1 MPDPTNEELEKACSR
16 LLAWGD
22 VIHGLSERGI
32 LDGMIARALP
42 AKLDRIAE
50 LGKIID
56 LWAVSLSI
64 ACEDRDK
71 LKHANRDL
79 ETQLRVA
86 REQTVPLREA
96 AVLIEQVSFSAAIS
110 VKDSDRFEIVGK
122 KLRAA
127 SAALSVLSPQKETT
141 TAEERK

>member
-1 MPDPTNEELEKACSR
+1 MPDPTNEELEKACSQ

-71 LKHANRDL
+71 LKHANREL

-86 REQTVPLREA
+86 REQAMPLREA
-96 AVLIEQVSFSAAIS
+96 AVLIKQVSPSSGITVKGSDMLDSAVS
-110 VKDSDRFEIVGK
+110 

-127 SAALSVLSPQKETT
+127 SAALAALSPQK
-141 TAEERK
+141 ADER